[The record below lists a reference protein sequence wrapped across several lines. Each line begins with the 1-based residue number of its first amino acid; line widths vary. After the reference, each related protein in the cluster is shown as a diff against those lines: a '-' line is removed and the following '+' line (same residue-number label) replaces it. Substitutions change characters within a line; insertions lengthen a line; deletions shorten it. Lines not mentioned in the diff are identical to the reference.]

1 MTEVTG
7 RVSNR
12 AILSAL
18 EGLPAAI
25 AAAMAPA
32 QVSTPEVSV
41 PTLPVDPTLQGETGE
56 KVVTEIDPGYLAH
69 VSGTLQDRANLN
81 KATYMLYARRNKAG
95 ETKLAYCAADK
106 WSSLT
111 DRRIIGAVKTV
122 SPE

>member
-1 MTEVTG
+1 MSDTTG

-32 QVSTPEVSV
+32 QAAAPAESTQTMGDEK
-41 PTLPVDPTLQGETGE
+41 GET
-56 KVVTEIDPGYLAH
+56 TTAEIDPGYLSH

-81 KATYMLYARRNKAG
+81 NMAYVMYARKNKAG
-95 ETKLAYCAADK
+95 ETKLAYCPADK
-106 WSSLT
+106 WSALT